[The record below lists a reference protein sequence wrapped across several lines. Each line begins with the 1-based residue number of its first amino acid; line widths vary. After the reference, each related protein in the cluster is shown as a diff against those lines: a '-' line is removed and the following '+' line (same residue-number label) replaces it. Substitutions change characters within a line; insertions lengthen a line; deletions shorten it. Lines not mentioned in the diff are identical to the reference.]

1 VDSLSLAV
9 RREDTVVA
17 VAGAEPLPASVGA
30 PGSTDQLAALRDHVR
45 RGLAQRPG
53 VYRML
58 APDGEVLYVGKSRRL
73 RARLLS
79 YFRAAP
85 EDKGARI
92 LRRTGRLEW
101 EYTPSEF
108 AALLLELRQIKRY
121 RPRFNVVN
129 KRDARHYA
137 FIQVTRGPAPKL
149 LVARRASGAGARLAY
164 GPFLGPH
171 RVAEAVRELNNALGL
186 RDCAE
191 DTPLSFSDQQE
202 LFSLGKKTPGCL
214 RFEIKRC
221 LGPCVGACSASEY
234 RGRVALAQAF
244 LEGADDG
251 PLARFRHEMEA
262 AGASLEFER
271 AAAYRDRLRRL
282 EDLRGQLDR
291 LRVALSSLSFAY
303 TLPGHEGEDRVYLIH
318 RGSVRAEAEAPRT
331 EEERG
336 RLLQLADEIYA
347 AKERADAPVLTHE
360 IDEILLV
367 AAWFRRFP
375 EELQRT
381 ARLG

>member
-1 VDSLSLAV
+1 MIAAARAEDLPELA
-9 RREDTVVA
+9 RTPRSIE
-17 VAGAEPLPASVGA
+17 
-30 PGSTDQLAALRDHVR
+30 QIAALREHVR
-45 RGLAQRPG
+45 GGAVHRPG

-58 APDGEVLYVGKSRRL
+58 GADGEVLYVGKSTRVRS
-73 RARLLS
+73 RLLS
-79 YFRAAP
+79 YFRAAAG
-85 EDKGARI
+85 EKGARI
-92 LRRTGRLEW
+92 LRRTSRIEW

-164 GPFLGPH
+164 GPFLGPT
-171 RVAEAVRELNNALGL
+171 RVAEAVRELSNALGL

-202 LFSLGKKTPGCL
+202 LFTLGKKTPGCL

-221 LGPCVGACSASEY
+221 IGPCVAACSTSEY
-234 RGRVALAQAF
+234 QARVALAQAF

-251 PLARFRHEMEA
+251 PLALFRREMEA
-262 AGASLEFER
+262 AGASQAYER
-271 AAAYRDRLRRL
+271 AAAFRDRLRRL
-282 EDLRGQLDR
+282 EALRGQLDR

-303 TLPGHEGEDRVYLIH
+303 TLPGHAGEDRVYLIH

-331 EEERG
+331 AEDHG
-336 RLLQLADEIYA
+336 RLAELAGEIYA
-347 AKERADAPVLTHE
+347 STGRAGAPVLTHE
-360 IDEILLV
+360 IDEILLIS
-367 AAWFRRFP
+367 AWFRRFP

-381 ARLG
+381 AKLG

>member
-1 VDSLSLAV
+1 
-9 RREDTVVA
+9 VVA
-17 VAGAEPLPASVGA
+17 AARAEDLPAFAGPPRS
-30 PGSTDQLAALRDHVR
+30 SEHLAALRDEVR
-45 RGLAQRPG
+45 RGAGQRSG

-58 APDGEVLYVGKSRRL
+58 GADGEILYVGKSSRV

-85 EDKGARI
+85 GDKGAKI
-92 LRRTGRLEW
+92 LRLTHRIEW
-101 EYTPSEF
+101 EHTPSEL

-137 FIQVTRGPAPKL
+137 FLQITRGPAPKL
-149 LVARRASGAGARLAY
+149 QVVRRAGGAGAKIAY

-191 DTPLSFSDQQE
+191 DTPLSFSDQQQ
-202 LFSLGKKTPGCL
+202 LFALGPRTPGCL

-221 LGPCVGACSASEY
+221 LGPCVGACSAREY
-234 RGRVALAQAF
+234 ADRIALARAF

-251 PLARFRHEMEA
+251 PIERFRVDMEA
-262 AGASLEFER
+262 AVARQEFER
-271 AAAYRDRLRRL
+271 AAVLRDRLRRL
-282 EDLRGQLDR
+282 EALRGQLDR
-291 LRVALSSLSFAY
+291 LRFALASLSFAY
-303 TLPGHEGEDRVYLIH
+303 TVPGHDGEDRVYLIH
-318 RGSVRAEAEAPRT
+318 RGSVRAEVQAPRT
-331 EEERG
+331 AEEHA
-336 RLLQLADEIYA
+336 RLIQLAGEIHA
-347 AKERADAPVLTHE
+347 LPRSVGAPVHTHE

-375 EELQRT
+375 AELGRT
-381 ARLG
+381 RPLDAISEMACND

>member
-1 VDSLSLAV
+1 V
-9 RREDTVVA
+9 RRENTVVA
-17 VAGAEPLPASVGA
+17 AACAKDFTESAREPRS
-30 PGSTDQLAALRDHVR
+30 SEQLAALRDEVR
-45 RGLAQRPG
+45 RDVVHRPG

-58 APDGEVLYVGKSRRL
+58 AADGEVLYVGKSTRL

-85 EDKGARI
+85 EEKGARI
-92 LRRTGRLEW
+92 LRRTSRIEW

-129 KRDARHYA
+129 KRDDRRYA
-137 FIQVTRGPAPKL
+137 FIQVTHGPAPKL
-149 LVARRASGAGARLAY
+149 LVARRAAGAGTRLNY

-191 DTPLSFSDQQE
+191 DTPLSFSDQQQ
-202 LFSLGKKTPGCL
+202 LFPLGKRTPGCL

-234 RGRVALAQAF
+234 AGRVALARAF

-251 PLARFRHEMEA
+251 PIERFRQAMDE
-262 AGASLEFER
+262 AGARLEFER
-271 AAAYRDRLRRL
+271 AATFRDRLRRL
-282 EDLRGQLDR
+282 EALRGQLDR
-291 LRVALSSLSFAY
+291 LRFALSSLSFVY
-303 TLPGHEGEDRVYLIH
+303 TVPGHEGDSRVYLIH
-318 RGSVRAEAEAPRT
+318 RGSVRAETEAPRT
-331 EEERG
+331 AEERG
-336 RLLQLADEIYA
+336 RLEQLAAEIYGIP
-347 AKERADAPVLTHE
+347 ERPSAPVLTHE

-367 AAWFRRFP
+367 SAWFRRFP
-375 EELQRT
+375 KELERT
-381 ARLG
+381 NSVP